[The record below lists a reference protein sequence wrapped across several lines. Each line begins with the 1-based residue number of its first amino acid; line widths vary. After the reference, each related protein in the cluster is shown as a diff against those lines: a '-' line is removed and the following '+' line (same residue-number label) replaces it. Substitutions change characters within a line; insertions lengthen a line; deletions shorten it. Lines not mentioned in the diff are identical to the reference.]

1 MTEAEPPKI
10 DPPGQKGGNSAKI
23 RVFCGIIAK
32 SLRFFYSKQ
41 LTKSFFRVKIINAV
55 MRKGVFRPFCAFFR
69 FPARTTPRKGR
80 KFAFFEIA

>member
-55 MRKGVFRPFCAFFR
+55 MRKGGIPPFLRVFS
-69 FPARTTPRKGR
+69 FPGADNPAKGTQIC
-80 KFAFFEIA
+80 FL